1 MGHYSR
7 TINEGRSR
15 KQFKIKLKNLLEE
28 NFFEKYPKEKIEND
42 FGSYTREN
50 VTLVIRYESY
60 EPTEADLFTYL
71 DKKDVRVSK
80 LLNLI
85 GMEK

>member
-7 TINEGRSR
+7 TINGGRPR
-15 KQFKIKLKNLLEE
+15 REFERKLKGLIEE
-28 NFFEKYPKEKIEND
+28 GFFKKFPQEKIEND
-42 FGSYTREN
+42 FGNYTSEN
-50 VTLVIRYESY
+50 ITLVVRYESY

-71 DKKDVRVSK
+71 DKKDVRMSK